1 LSGATALV
9 PDKDRIEVRFRFSNM
24 NSELA
29 LITGSSSG
37 IGMHLAREFAAHGH
51 PLVLVAPVEEEL
63 RRVASEITRDF
74 AVDVRVIAKDL
85 EREEAAQQI
94 FDQLQDENIDV
105 EILANNAGHGF
116 RGKAWE
122 LTLHQDLSMVR
133 LTVEAVLRLT
143 KLFLPPML
151 ARGRGRILNT
161 ASIAGFEPGPMLA
174 VYHASKAFVLSWSEA
189 LAIEL
194 EETGVTVT
202 ALCPGATDTDFF
214 PKADM
219 MATRAFQGENVMA
232 PQEVAKTGY
241 AALMKGEMFVV
252 PGGMN
257 KTLVAARRILSEE
270 AQGRLNKKYYE
281 NVPPEDRKRH
291 RGEVEHAAA
300 MKE

>member
-1 LSGATALV
+1 
-9 PDKDRIEVRFRFSNM
+9 M

-29 LITGSSSG
+29 IITGSSSG
-37 IGMHLAREFAAHGH
+37 IGLHLAREFAAHGH
-51 PLVLVAPVEEEL
+51 PLVLVAPVESEL
-63 RRVASEITRDF
+63 RSVAAQLTQSF
-74 AVDVRVIAKDL
+74 AVNVRVIPKDL
-85 EREEAAQQI
+85 EREESAQDI
-94 FDQLQDENIDV
+94 FDELEREGVHVD
-105 EILANNAGHGF
+105 ILANNAGHGF

-122 LTLHQDLSMVR
+122 LTMHQDISMVR
-133 LTVEAVLRLT
+133 LNVEAVLRMT

-151 ARGRGRILNT
+151 GRRRGRILNT

-194 EETGVTVT
+194 EDTGITVT

-232 PQEVAKTGY
+232 PQDVAKAGY
-241 AALMKGEMFVV
+241 EAMMKGEMFVV

-270 AQGRLNKKYYE
+270 AQGKMNRKYYE
-281 NVPPEDRKRH
+281 NVPPEDRKRD
-291 RGEVEHAAA
+291 RGDVERAAA
-300 MKE
+300 LKE